1 MSGPLTGVRVLE
13 FSEIIAAPFG
23 GMLLADMGADVIK
36 VEPPWGEPWRLNSP
50 VVPLES
56 KTYISINRG
65 KKSLPLDLSKPAA
78 REIVGR
84 LVPQTDVV
92 IINYRPDV
100 PAKLGIDYEA
110 LSALNPRLIY
120 CETTAFGRR
129 GPESAR
135 PGYDI
140 VIQAMSG
147 LMAMDGHL
155 QGGVPQVIT
164 PAVADFSTGIAI
176 AWAVSAALYNRE
188 RTGRGQR
195 VDTSLLGTA
204 LGLQANRF
212 LWIEATDTETRQS
225 LLEGLTELRSQGKSY
240 QEMQEHHRAHTFTPL
255 LSIYYRTYQTRD
267 SVIAVGC
274 LSDPL
279 RKKLL
284 TVLGLHD
291 IRFDAGYDPGSDEA
305 LAFAQAL
312 HGKAEAIFRQRSAA
326 EWLRDLDAAGVPAGP
341 VRFPEE
347 LVDDPQVL
355 ANGFQADLDHSLV
368 GRMKMTGPLVQM
380 SETPLE
386 ATASSPALGEHTDD
400 LLRDLGYS
408 ADDVQGLRDA
418 GVTR

>member
-23 GMLLADMGADVIK
+23 GMLLADMGAEVIK
-36 VEPPWGEPWRLNSP
+36 VEPPWGEPWRLNTP

-65 KKSLPLDLSKPAA
+65 KKSLPLDLSKPES
-78 REIVGR
+78 REIVAR
-84 LVPQTDVV
+84 LVPKTDVV
-92 IINYRPDV
+92 VINYRPDV

-110 LSALNPRLIY
+110 LSALNPLLIY
-120 CETTAFGRR
+120 CETTAFGRQ

-155 QGGVPQVIT
+155 QGGVPQMIT
-164 PAVADFSTGIAI
+164 PALADFSTGIAI

-225 LLEGLTELRSQGKSY
+225 LLGGLTELRAQGKSY
-240 QEMQEHHRAHTFTPL
+240 QETHEHHRAHTFTPL
-255 LSIYYRTYQTRD
+255 LNIYYRTYQTRD

-284 TVLGLHD
+284 SVLGLHD
-291 IRFDAGYDPGSDEA
+291 IRFDDGYDPGSEEA

-355 ANGFQADLDHSLV
+355 ANGFQADLEHSLL
-368 GRMKMTGPLVQM
+368 GRMKMTGPMVQM
-380 SETPLE
+380 TETPLE

>member
-23 GMLLADMGADVIK
+23 GMLLADMGAEVIK
-36 VEPPWGEPWRLNSP
+36 VEPPWGEPWRLNSQF
-50 VVPLES
+50 VPLES

-84 LVPQTDVV
+84 LVPRTDVV
-92 IINYRPDV
+92 IVNYRPDV

-120 CETTAFGRR
+120 CETTAFGRH

-188 RTGRGQR
+188 RTGQGQR

-212 LWIEATDTETRQS
+212 LWIEATDTESRQS

-255 LSIYYRTYQTRD
+255 LNIYYRTYQTRD

-284 TVLGLHD
+284 SVLGLHD
-291 IRFDAGYDPGSDEA
+291 IRFDAGYDAGSDEA

>member
-212 LWIEATDTETRQS
+212 LWIEATDTETRQT

-255 LSIYYRTYQTRD
+255 LNIYYRTYQTRD

-284 TVLGLHD
+284 SVLGLHD

>member
-188 RTGRGQR
+188 RTGQGQR

-212 LWIEATDTETRQS
+212 LWIEATDTETRQT
-225 LLEGLTELRSQGKSY
+225 LLDGLTELRSQGKSY
-240 QEMQEHHRAHTFTPL
+240 QEMHEHHRAHTFTPL

-284 TVLGLHD
+284 SVLGLHD
-291 IRFDAGYDPGSDEA
+291 IRFDAGYDAGSDEA

-312 HGKAEAIFRQRSAA
+312 HGKAEAVFRQRSAA
-326 EWLRDLDAAGVPAGP
+326 EWLQDLDAAGVPAGP

>member
-188 RTGRGQR
+188 RTGQGQR

-386 ATASSPALGEHTDD
+386 ASASSPALGEHTDD

>member
-212 LWIEATDTETRQS
+212 LWIEATDTESRQS

-240 QEMQEHHRAHTFTPL
+240 QVMQEHHRAHTFTPL

-284 TVLGLHD
+284 SVLGLHD

>member
-23 GMLLADMGADVIK
+23 GMLLADMGAEVIK
-36 VEPPWGEPWRLNSP
+36 VEPPWGEPWRLNTP

-84 LVPQTDVV
+84 LILRTDVV

-120 CETTAFGRR
+120 CETTTFGRR

-176 AWAVSAALYNRE
+176 AWAVSAALYDRE

-255 LSIYYRTYQTRD
+255 LNIYYRTYQTRD

-284 TVLGLHD
+284 SVLGLHD

-326 EWLRDLDAAGVPAGP
+326 EWLRDLDAGGVPAGP

-355 ANGFQADLDHSLV
+355 ANGFQADLDHSLL

-380 SETPLE
+380 TETPLE

>member
-23 GMLLADMGADVIK
+23 GMLLADMGAEVIK

-212 LWIEATDTETRQS
+212 LWIEATDTESRQS

-240 QEMQEHHRAHTFTPL
+240 QEMQEHHRAHTFTPML
-255 LSIYYRTYQTRD
+255 NIYYRTYQTRD

-284 TVLGLHD
+284 SVLGLHD

>member
-23 GMLLADMGADVIK
+23 GMLLADMGAEVIK

-50 VVPLES
+50 VWPLES

-284 TVLGLHD
+284 TCTGPARHPLRRRV
-291 IRFDAGYDPGSDEA
+291 RP
-305 LAFAQAL
+305 
-312 HGKAEAIFRQRSAA
+312 RQRRGPRLRPGAA
-326 EWLRDLDAAGVPAGP
+326 RQGGGHLPAEERRGVAAGPGRRRSSRGAGAVPRGAG
-341 VRFPEE
+341 R
-347 LVDDPQVL
+347 
-355 ANGFQADLDHSLV
+355 
-368 GRMKMTGPLVQM
+368 
-380 SETPLE
+380 
-386 ATASSPALGEHTDD
+386 
-400 LLRDLGYS
+400 
-408 ADDVQGLRDA
+408 
-418 GVTR
+418 

>member
-23 GMLLADMGADVIK
+23 GMLLADMGAEVIK
-36 VEPPWGEPWRLNSP
+36 VEPPWGEPWRLNSQF
-50 VVPLES
+50 VPLES

-255 LSIYYRTYQTRD
+255 LNIYYRTYQTRD

-386 ATASSPALGEHTDD
+386 ATASSPALGEHTDE

>member
-84 LVPQTDVV
+84 LVPRTDVV

-140 VIQAMSG
+140 IIQAMSG

-212 LWIEATDTETRQS
+212 LWIEATDTEARQS

-240 QEMQEHHRAHTFTPL
+240 QEMHEHHRAHTFTQML
-255 LSIYYRTYQTRD
+255 NIYYRTYQTRD

-284 TVLGLHD
+284 SVLGLHD

-408 ADDVQGLRDA
+408 ADDVQGLRDT

>member
-23 GMLLADMGADVIK
+23 GMLLADMGAEVIK
-36 VEPPWGEPWRLNSP
+36 VEPPWGEPWRLNTP

-65 KKSLPLDLSKPAA
+65 KKSLPLDLTKPAA

-164 PAVADFSTGIAI
+164 PALADFSTGIAI

-204 LGLQANRF
+204 LTLQANRF

-255 LSIYYRTYQTRD
+255 LNIYYRTYQTRD

-284 TVLGLHD
+284 SVLGLRD
-291 IRFDAGYDPGSDEA
+291 IRFDDGYDPGSDEA

-355 ANGFQADLDHSLV
+355 ANGFQADLDHSLL

-386 ATASSPALGEHTDD
+386 AAASSPALGEHTDD
-400 LLRDLGYS
+400 LLGDLGYS

>member
-23 GMLLADMGADVIK
+23 GMLLADMGAEVIK
-36 VEPPWGEPWRLNSP
+36 VEPPWGEPWRLNTP

-65 KKSLPLDLSKPAA
+65 KKSLPLDLSKPEA

-84 LVPQTDVV
+84 LVPKTDVV
-92 IINYRPDV
+92 VINYRPDV

-155 QGGVPQVIT
+155 RGGVPQVII
-164 PAVADFSTGIAI
+164 PAVADFSTGVAI

-204 LGLQANRF
+204 LSLQANRF

-225 LLEGLTELRSQGKSY
+225 LLDGLTELRAQGKSY
-240 QEMQEHHRAHTFTPL
+240 QEAHEHHRAHTFTPL
-255 LSIYYRTYQTRD
+255 LNIYYRTYQTRD

-284 TVLGLHD
+284 SVLGLHD
-291 IRFDAGYDPGSDEA
+291 IRFDDGYDPGSDEA

-355 ANGFQADLDHSLV
+355 ANGFQADLDHSLL

-380 SETPLE
+380 TETPLE